1 MTAKPIAPC
10 ETLCCNLYGGRRN
23 FEDARAHE
31 SRKGKAS
38 SPLLLFPSRALSRT
52 NIINQRL
59 PAAKNLRFF
68 LERFFVIFDWLMRKP
83 PDSLSHALLNNGKK
97 ALKGRQV
104 DVG

>member
-1 MTAKPIAPC
+1 MTAKLSALREISK
-10 ETLCCNLYGGRRN
+10 T
-23 FEDARAHE
+23 RAHE

-38 SPLLLFPSRALSRT
+38 SPLLLSPSRALSRT

-104 DVG
+104 DLG